1 MLICERKFLLW
12 IHEKLPRKSNLIKN
26 MPKMSNLKTVESDKK
41 YVKTDERTDFSEIMR
56 TSLDLSE

>member
-1 MLICERKFLLW
+1 
-12 IHEKLPRKSNLIKN
+12 
-26 MPKMSNLKTVESDKK
+26 MSNLKTVESDKK